1 MDFNGVIDRSATN
14 AVAHEMLSK
23 LYQRKDLIPFWIA
36 DMDIAVPETITR
48 ALQERLS
55 HPIYGYTNWNNDQ
68 FYQPIRYWYKTR
80 FNLNVLKQDL
90 AYAPSVL
97 FTVTEVIRS
106 VTNEGDGVIVNIP
119 SYNNFLNLI
128 NGNKRMIVGCD
139 LYDDEDQYSM
149 DFVQFEYLCQMPQN
163 KVFLFCNPHNP
174 TGKVFT
180 EEEILKII
188 EICEKHNVYIVSDEI
203 HMDFVRHGKH
213 QSLIQY
219 MSQYDK
225 IVVTTCLGKTF
236 NISGIPHAYYIT
248 KDSYMRELLQTK
260 IGSVYGIGAPN
271 MLGLT
276 AMRAAY
282 MECGAWIDA
291 LNEHIESNMIK
302 VETFINER
310 LSDVLVFCR
319 PDSTFLAW
327 INFEESG
334 FSEMDVQD
342 ALQNIGRIAV
352 GIGNTYELSA
362 STHFRL
368 NVACSEKKLD
378 QGLAAIEKA
387 FSYLKENAVD

>member
-1 MDFNGVIDRSATN
+1 MDFNRVIDRSATN

-23 LYQRKDLIPFWIA
+23 VYQRKDLMPFWIA
-36 DMDIAVPETITR
+36 DMDIAVPETIIH

-68 FYQPIRYWYKTR
+68 FYQPVRHWYKTR
-80 FNLNVLKQDL
+80 FDLNVLKQDL

-188 EICEKHNVYIVSDEI
+188 EICEKHNVYIISDEI

-213 QSLIQY
+213 QSLVKY

-225 IVVTTCLGKTF
+225 MVVTTCLGKTF

-260 IGSVYGIGAPN
+260 IGSVYGISSPN
-271 MLGLT
+271 ILGLT
-276 AMRAAY
+276 AIRTAY
-282 MECGAWIDA
+282 MECGPWVDA

-310 LSDVLVFCR
+310 LSDVLVFRR
-319 PDSTFLAW
+319 PHSTFLAW
-327 INFEESG
+327 INFEASG

-352 GIGNTYELSA
+352 GIGNTYELTE

-368 NVACSEKKLD
+368 NVACSEEKLER
-378 QGLAAIEKA
+378 GLAAIEKA

>member
-1 MDFNGVIDRSATN
+1 MDFNEVIDRSATN

-23 LYQRKDLIPFWIA
+23 LYQRKDLMPFWIA
-36 DMDIAVPETITR
+36 DMDIAVPATITR
-48 ALQERLS
+48 ALQERLN

-68 FYQPIRYWYKTR
+68 FYQPIRHWYKTR

-180 EEEILKII
+180 EDEILKII
-188 EICEKHNVYIVSDEI
+188 EICEKHDVYIISDEI

-219 MSQYDK
+219 MNQYDK
-225 IVVTTCLGKTF
+225 MVATTCLGKTF

-276 AMRAAY
+276 AIRTAY
-282 MECGAWIDA
+282 MECGAWVDA
-291 LNEHIESNMIK
+291 LNDHIESNMIK
-302 VETFINER
+302 VETFISER
-310 LSDVLVFCR
+310 LHDVLTFRR
-319 PDSTFLAW
+319 PQSTFLAW
-327 INFEESG
+327 INFEASG

-342 ALQNIGRIAV
+342 ALQNIGCIAV
-352 GIGNTYELSA
+352 GIGNTYELTA

-368 NVACSEKKLD
+368 NVACSEEKLE

-387 FSYLKENAVD
+387 FSYLKENAGD

>member
-1 MDFNGVIDRSATN
+1 MDFNRVIDRSATN

-23 LYQRKDLIPFWIA
+23 VYQRKDLTPFWIA
-36 DMDIAVPETITR
+36 DMDIAVPETIIH

-68 FYQPIRYWYKTR
+68 FYQPVRHWYKTR
-80 FNLNVLKQDL
+80 FDLNVLKQDL

-188 EICEKHNVYIVSDEI
+188 EICEKHNVYIISDEI

-213 QSLIQY
+213 QSLVKY

-225 IVVTTCLGKTF
+225 MVVTTCLGKTF

-260 IGSVYGIGAPN
+260 IGSVYGISSPN
-271 MLGLT
+271 ILGLT
-276 AMRAAY
+276 AIRTAY
-282 MECGAWIDA
+282 MECGPWVDA

-310 LSDVLVFCR
+310 LSDVLVFRR
-319 PDSTFLAW
+319 PHSTFLAW
-327 INFEESG
+327 INFEASG

-352 GIGNTYELSA
+352 GIGNTYELTE

-368 NVACSEKKLD
+368 NVACSEEKLER
-378 QGLAAIEKA
+378 GLAAIEKA